1 MQPCYVPAYRI
12 PPPPSLPPFIWLAAG
27 CGVFDAVLSPPLCA
41 QAASIA
47 AQTKISDTSRMT
59 TAMRLPSR
67 VGDT

>member
-1 MQPCYVPAYRI
+1 
-12 PPPPSLPPFIWLAAG
+12 
-27 CGVFDAVLSPPLCA
+27 VLSPPLCA